1 MKGAG
6 INPEEKPVTG
16 QDSTVAGLQRILKGE
31 QFMTIFKPIEP
42 EAKIAAEMAISL
54 GETGEEVPKEPK
66 ESTPKKI
73 ENGKTEVPS
82 ILLTSTPVIKENIN
96 ETVIAEKFVDPGG
109 TVRRRLRGGLQ
120 RSRDLGLSMSPD
132 APLLQLEGISKHFGP
147 VHALDRVDFAVSA
160 GEVVGLVGDN
170 GAGKSTLVKTI
181 AGINGPDSGK
191 IRFEGKEVSINRPQD
206 ATSLG
211 IATVYQDLAL
221 CDNLDV
227 VANLFLG
234 SEEHAPGV
242 GRGHAG
248 SSTRSTMEHRAADLL
263 SNLAVTIPSLR
274 SEVGTLSGGQR
285 QQVAVA
291 RSLLGEPKVVML
303 DEPTAALGV
312 PQTKQV
318 LALIKRLRE
327 RDLGV
332 VVISHNLADVFEVA
346 DRIFVLRLGRP
357 SGDFSSTEVTEEH
370 VVAAI
375 TGLGNNAGARAEVA
389 EDKAEAADGG
399 TEGEKA

>member
-1 MKGAG
+1 M
-6 INPEEKPVTG
+6 
-16 QDSTVAGLQRILKGE
+16 
-31 QFMTIFKPIEP
+31 
-42 EAKIAAEMAISL
+42 
-54 GETGEEVPKEPK
+54 
-66 ESTPKKI
+66 
-73 ENGKTEVPS
+73 
-82 ILLTSTPVIKENIN
+82 
-96 ETVIAEKFVDPGG
+96 
-109 TVRRRLRGGLQ
+109 
-120 RSRDLGLSMSPD
+120 
-132 APLLQLEGISKHFGP
+132 EGISKQFGP
-147 VHALDRVDFAVSA
+147 VRALDRVDFAVSA

-181 AGINGPDSGK
+181 ASIHSADSGT
-191 IRFEGKEVSINRPQD
+191 IRFEGKEVSINKPQD
-206 ATSLG
+206 ATNLG

-234 SEEHAPGV
+234 SEETLGGPGAV
-242 GRGHAG
+242 
-248 SSTRSTMEHRAADLL
+248 TRQLDEVDMENRTADLL

-318 LALIKRLRE
+318 LALISKLRE
-327 RDLGV
+327 RHLGV

-357 SGDFSSTEVTEEH
+357 AGDFGSTEVTEEH
-370 VVAAI
+370 IVSAI
-375 TGLGNNAGARAEVA
+375 TGLGNKAGARAEVA
-389 EDKAEAADGG
+389 EDNAEAADRGA
-399 TEGEKA
+399 EGEKA